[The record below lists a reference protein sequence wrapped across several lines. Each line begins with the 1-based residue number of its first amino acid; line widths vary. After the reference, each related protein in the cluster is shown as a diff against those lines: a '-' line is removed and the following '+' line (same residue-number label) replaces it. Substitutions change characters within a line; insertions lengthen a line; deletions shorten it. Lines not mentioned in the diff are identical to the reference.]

1 MRYEVFILNENTSFQ
16 IDSVKESDAIELAEI
31 LTNYGFTV
39 TLTARPKEG
48 CK

>member
-1 MRYEVFILNENTSFQ
+1 MRYEVLILNENTRFQ
-16 IDSVKESDAIELAEI
+16 IDSVKESDAIDLAEI

-39 TLTARPKEG
+39 TLTLPAKER